1 MMLNRDS
8 VGSIS
13 LICLFTIFFLS
24 ACGDGGG
31 SGAADRTN
39 SDGRNNTATLS
50 WAAPI
55 ADEDGGDLTGLAGY
69 RVYYGPSQRT
79 GDDPKI
85 CDMCGYTTSEDMGL
99 VTTAT
104 IPELES
110 GTYYFS
116 VSAYDASGN
125 ESRFS
130 EERSKTIN

>member
-1 MMLNRDS
+1 MMLNSDS

-13 LICLFTIFFLS
+13 LICWFAIFFLA
-24 ACGDGGG
+24 ACGG
-31 SGAADRTN
+31 SNTPDAADRVN
-39 SDGRNNTATLS
+39 SDARDTTAILS
-50 WAAPI
+50 WSAPI

-69 RVYYGPSQRT
+69 RVYYGQSRRT
-79 GDDPKI
+79 GDDPKL
-85 CDMCGYTTSEDMGL
+85 CDMCGYTTSEDLGL

-104 IPELES
+104 IPDLES

-116 VSAYDASGN
+116 VAAYDASGN